1 MNIAQLQRLRTG
13 ALSPEDGKKR
23 LPTPRTVGPTGES
36 FSETL
41 KKAVG
46 EVDAQQKMANQQIT
60 AFVMGEQ
67 ENVHEVMLAME
78 QAKISFELL
87 VEVRNRMLETY
98 QELMRMQV

>member
-13 ALSPEDGKKR
+13 SLPREDGKER
-23 LPTPRTVGPTGES
+23 LPSVAKPAAGRS
-36 FSETL
+36 FSDTL
-41 KKAVG
+41 KKAVN
-46 EVDAQQKMANQQIT
+46 EVDRQQKMANQQVT

-78 QAKISFELL
+78 QAKTSFELL
-87 VEVRNRMLETY
+87 VEVRNRLLETY